1 MSTDR
6 DTPIRPKAATR
17 AGIGPVTPPEGGTA
31 ITPGADTG
39 ATPRA
44 DAATNPRA
52 GTGTNLHTGAGTGAT
67 ISLHPGPTPTA
78 ATGDPALHRQ
88 ATATIAPGP
97 LATMTADIAII
108 GAGPAGLAAA
118 AELGRL
124 GAGRV
129 IVIEREPV
137 PGGIP
142 RHCGHSPFGMRE
154 FHRILG
160 GQSYAARLAR
170 AATDAGATI
179 LCNTTATG
187 LHPGPVLEL
196 TGPDGPFRLAARAVL
211 LATGTRESSRVQ
223 RMIGGQKPGG
233 VIPTGALQGLVHLNH
248 QIPFRRPVILGTELV
263 SFSALMTCRQAGIRP
278 VAMIEPGP
286 RIVARQP
293 SGLLP
298 RLMGVGLHLNTRLT
312 AIHGRDRV
320 TGVTL
325 TGPKGDAH
333 LDCDGVLLTGAFRS
347 EAALLAAA
355 DAVIDPR
362 STGPL
367 IDSFGRTFTPG
378 YFAAGNLLRP
388 VETAGACW
396 DEGRRAAHAIHAWLT
411 GALPDPALGLPLSIR
426 SETIRY
432 ALPQMIFADGPGR
445 HDKIQLRVTRPV
457 RGILSLRQGSMTVA
471 SRKIDARPERRITLA
486 LPPTLL
492 PAPLT
497 LTLEETA

>member
-1 MSTDR
+1 M
-6 DTPIRPKAATR
+6 DT
-17 AGIGPVTPPEGGTA
+17 
-31 ITPGADTG
+31 
-39 ATPRA
+39 
-44 DAATNPRA
+44 
-52 GTGTNLHTGAGTGAT
+52 
-67 ISLHPGPTPTA
+67 
-78 ATGDPALHRQ
+78 
-88 ATATIAPGP
+88 
-97 LATMTADIAII
+97 DIAII

-124 GAGRV
+124 GAGR
-129 IVIEREPV
+129 ITVIEREPV

-160 GQSYAARLAR
+160 GQAYAARLADAAR
-170 AATDAGATI
+170 AAGATI
-179 LCNTTATG
+179 LCDTTATA
-187 LHPGPVLEL
+187 LHDGPALDL
-196 TGPDGPFRLAARAVL
+196 TGPDGPFRLNARAVL

-233 VIPTGALQGLVHLNH
+233 IIPTGALQGLVHLNH
-248 QIPFRRPVILGTELV
+248 QIPFRRPVVLGTELV

-286 RIVARQP
+286 RILARTP

-298 RLMGVGLHLNTRLT
+298 RLMGVPLHLNTRIA

-325 TGPKGDAH
+325 LGPEGETH

-347 EAALLAAA
+347 EAALLTASG
-355 DAVIDPR
+355 AVIDPR
-362 STGPL
+362 STGPM

-396 DEGRRAAHAIHAWLT
+396 QEGRRAAHAIHGWLRD
-411 GALPDPALGLPLSIR
+411 ALPDPSHGLPLLLR
-426 SETIRY
+426 SDTIRY
-432 ALPQMIFADGPGR
+432 ALPQVVFPDGPGR
-445 HDKIQLRVTRPV
+445 HEAIQLRVTRPV
-457 RGILSLRQGSMTVA
+457 RGMLQLRQGAVVVA
-471 SRKIDARPERRITLA
+471 SRKIDARPERRITIP
-486 LPPTLL
+486 LPQTLL
-492 PAPLT
+492 SDPLT